1 MINFLS
7 PTEEQDFDQ
16 NKEDHLGLSWQLP
29 MHPCTVTSMHRNKEI
44 EKSFGTEGEK
54 LNLISS
60 RSAADIPDTSRPQK
74 SVERGH

>member
-16 NKEDHLGLSWQLP
+16 NKEGHLVLSWQLP

-44 EKSFGTEGEK
+44 EKAFGTEGEK

-60 RSAADIPDTSRPQK
+60 RSAADISDTSRPQK